1 MFVKFPVEIFERDA
15 FQNFIAQQEF
25 SLGNARAL
33 MWVSQ
38 LAYQIE
44 DVPALKNVL
53 DAWRFDSIQPFVKK
67 NENATTVTT
76 GLYGVRG
83 DAVILA
89 FAGTD
94 PGVWQT
100 IATDAQIARND
111 VTDVHCGFEAA
122 FKVASGYVE
131 AAINLVQGERLFV
144 TGHSLGGALAAIAAR
159 YAVAKRVTPCAVYTF
174 GMPRIGGDR
183 FCAESS
189 ASLGPNTYRL
199 VHGDDIVPRVPMPA
213 LGFHHVGRMLQ
224 CKAETKFD
232 PAAPLSVIGSD
243 EPRFPSVIDSF
254 AGHVGTILSGHV
266 LGRPGPM
273 GGVLGEAFR
282 LLPPDIRHHLQD
294 WYLDALRP
302 ASAKAA

>member
-1 MFVKFPVEIFERDA
+1 MFVKFPIEIFERDA
-15 FQNFIAQQEF
+15 FQNFSAQQEF
-25 SLGNARAL
+25 SLGNGRAL

-53 DAWRFDSIQPFVKK
+53 DAWGFVPAQTFVRR
-67 NENATTVTT
+67 NPTTVTT
-76 GLYGVRG
+76 GLYGVRD

-111 VTDVHCGFEAA
+111 VTDVHAGFGAA
-122 FKVASGYVE
+122 FELASGDVE
-131 AAINLVQGERLFV
+131 AAVNLAQGKRLFI
-144 TGHSLGGALAAIAAR
+144 TGHSLGGALVALAAK
-159 YAVAKRVTPCAVYTF
+159 YAVSKGVTPCAVYTF
-174 GMPRIGGDR
+174 GMPRVGGDR
-183 FCAESS
+183 FCVEYS
-189 ASLGPNTYRL
+189 ASLGANTYRL

-243 EPRFPSVIDSF
+243 EPRLPSVIDSF
-254 AGHVGTILSGHV
+254 ADHVGSILSGHV

-273 GGVLGEAFR
+273 GGALGEAFR
-282 LLPPDIRHHLQD
+282 VLPPDIRHHLQD
-294 WYLDALRP
+294 WYLEALRP
-302 ASAKAA
+302 A